1 MPEHTKH
8 LEVEDLVVEISGERP
23 VRPVDGVGF
32 TLAQGQTMAL
42 LGESGCGKS
51 MTALAL
57 MRLLPT
63 AGRIVAGRVRQDG
76 DDLMALSEAQMRSV
90 RGGRM
95 GMIFQ
100 EPATS
105 LNPVMTV
112 FDQIGEVLARHRGLQ
127 GPAARTEAS
136 RLLAAVGIP
145 DAPARLDDYP
155 FQFSGGMKQRVMIAM
170 ALAGE
175 PELLIADE
183 PTTAL
188 DVTLQ
193 AQVLDLLAQ
202 LQRERGMAMLLITHD
217 LGVVARMAHQVGVM
231 YAGQLVETGMRAGF
245 FARPLHPYSR
255 KLFAAV
261 PSAARRAVGLETLP
275 GIVPPLDRA
284 FAGCRFAERCP
295 EVMPHCANT
304 LPAWHTVDGQRVR
317 CHLYA
322 GAQAVA
328 PSPAVAAPVPEAPA
342 GSASGSA
349 STGQLVVEAL
359 KVHFPVRKGVFK
371 RVVAQVRAVDGVS
384 LSLHP
389 GRTLALVGESGCGKT
404 TAGKALMQLIAPTAG
419 SVRLDGVEQARRHG
433 RALRSLRRQVQ
444 MVFQDPFASLNPR
457 MRVGEIIAEGMRA
470 LAVAKDAAS
479 LEARIAQLLERVG
492 LAPEASTRFPHE
504 FSGGQRQRI
513 ALARALAV
521 SPKII
526 ICDEPTSALDVSVQ
540 AQILNL
546 MRELQ
551 RSDQIAYLF
560 ITHNIAVVDFLAH
573 EVAVMYL
580 GRIVEFGT
588 TEQVLRH
595 PRHPY
600 TRMLL
605 EAVLSTDAAGP
616 DQAPPSA
623 DAGVTAELPSPIH
636 PPAGCHF
643 HPRCPQADARC
654 REHYP
659 TQTLLGEGAYVHCHR
674 AEEAVAGR

>member
-1 MPEHTKH
+1 MSEHKKQ
-8 LEVEDLVVEISGERP
+8 LVVENLSVEIVGERSI
-23 VRPVDGVGF
+23 RPVDDVSF
-32 TLAQGQTMAL
+32 DVRAGQTMAL

-57 MRLLPT
+57 MRLLP
-63 AGRIVAGRVRQDG
+63 ASGRIVSGAVAQGG
-76 DDLMALSEAQMRSV
+76 MDLMARSEAQMRSV

-112 FDQIGEVLARHRGLQ
+112 LSQIGEVLARHRGMR
-127 GPAARTEAS
+127 GAAARDEAV
-136 RLLAAVGIP
+136 RLLSAVGIP
-145 DAPARLDDYP
+145 DASARVDDYP

-170 ALAGE
+170 ALAGA
-175 PELLIADE
+175 PDMLIADE

-231 YAGQLVETGMRAGF
+231 YAGQLVETSARDAF
-245 FARPLHPYSR
+245 FEQPLHPYSR

-261 PSAARRAVGLETLP
+261 PTAERRDAALETLP
-275 GIVPPLDRA
+275 GIVPSLDQT
-284 FAGCRFAERCP
+284 FTGCRFAERCP
-295 EVMPHCANT
+295 EALVHCRST
-304 LPAWHTVDGQRVR
+304 LPNWHAVDGRQVR

-322 GAQAVA
+322 DDARTASVA
-328 PSPAVAAPVPEAPA
+328 ERVASPATPDSTVAAPAQH
-342 GSASGSA
+342 GSV
-349 STGQLVVEAL
+349 VVENL
-359 KVHFPVRKGVFK
+359 KVHFPVRKGVLK
-371 RVVAQVRAVDGVS
+371 RVVGQVKAVDGVS
-384 LSLHP
+384 LRLTP

-404 TAGKALMQLIAPTAG
+404 TAGKALMQLIRPTDG
-419 SVRLDGVEQARRHG
+419 SVKLDGEEQAGKRG
-433 RALRSLRRQVQ
+433 RALRALRQQVQ

-457 MRVGEIIAEGMRA
+457 MRVGDIIAEGMKSLGVVKEA
-470 LAVAKDAAS
+470 DARDDA
-479 LEARIAQLLERVG
+479 IAQLLARVG
-492 LAPEASTRFPHE
+492 LPAATRDRFPHE

-521 SPKII
+521 SPKVIV
-526 ICDEPTSALDVSVQ
+526 CDEPTSALDVSVQ

-546 MRELQ
+546 MRDLQ
-551 RSDQIAYLF
+551 RSDNIAYLF

-580 GRIVEFGT
+580 GRIVEFGA
-588 TEQVLRH
+588 TEQVLRQ

-605 EAVLSTDAAGP
+605 DAVLTTASPGP
-616 DQAPPSA
+616 EHVSSVPD
-623 DAGVTAELPSPIH
+623 GVVELPSPTD
-636 PPAGCHF
+636 PPKGCHF
-643 HPRCPQADARC
+643 HPRCSLADDRC
-654 REHYP
+654 RQRYP
-659 TQTLLGEGAYVHCHR
+659 RQTLLGDGAYVHCYR
-674 AEEAVAGR
+674 AEDAAQGR